1 MNGTKCTRHRHRAVR
16 ARRRVGLRHGMTIL
30 ELNERFP
37 SAADL
42 DAAWAR
48 GIAAFARR

>member
-1 MNGTKCTRHRHRAVR
+1 MVT
-16 ARRRVGLRHGMTIL
+16 L

-37 SAADL
+37 ADADL

-48 GIAAFARR
+48 GIAAFTTKGRRRRQ